1 MWRQWRHVTK
11 LDPAKE
17 ISDKD
22 LKILATSGTDMLLIG
37 GTQDVTRQ
45 KVASLTKRLEPYDV
59 VKVQEPSSPENVVF
73 EGVDYY
79 FIPSVMNSQDPRWIV
94 GFHMEWIRGWRTML
108 GELPWEKIVG
118 EAYIVLNPN
127 SAVARATKS
136 RTDLEVDE
144 AVAYAKCAEKYLHFP
159 IIYIEYSGTYGNPKL
174 VEQVRQSLAEAHLFY
189 GGGIDNRQRASE
201 MAKYA
206 TIIVGNILYEDMDR
220 YLETLRYE

>member
-1 MWRQWRHVTK
+1 MWRRWRHITK

-22 LKILATSGTDMLLIG
+22 LDIVATSGTDMLLIG

-45 KVASLTKRLEPYDV
+45 KVTSLIKALERYDV
-59 VKVQEPSSPENVVF
+59 TIVQEPSSPENVVF

-94 GFHMEWIRGWRTML
+94 GFHIEWIRKWRAML
-108 GELPWEKIVG
+108 GELPWDKIVG

-127 SAVARATKS
+127 SAVAKATKS
-136 RTDLEVDE
+136 RTDLDVDE
-144 AVAYAKCAEKYLHFP
+144 AIAYAKCAEKYLHFP
-159 IIYIEYSGTYGNPKL
+159 IIYIEYSGTYGNPRL
-174 VEQVRQSLAEAHLFY
+174 VEQVRQNLSEAHLFY

-206 TIIVGNILYEDMDR
+206 TIIVGNILYDDIGK
-220 YLETLRYE
+220 YLNTLQYE